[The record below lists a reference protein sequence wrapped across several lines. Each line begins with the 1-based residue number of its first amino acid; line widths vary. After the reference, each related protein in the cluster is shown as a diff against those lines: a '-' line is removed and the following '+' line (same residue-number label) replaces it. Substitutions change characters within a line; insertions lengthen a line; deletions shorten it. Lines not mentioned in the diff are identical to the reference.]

1 MICKIVGGSKDSFS
15 KLYEKDENEYIIGLD
30 SGTLLLNNLEIKVDL
45 AIGDFDSV
53 DISDIKADKIIVY
66 PKDKDYSDLELALM
80 EIKDDKFDH
89 SLSAIIS
96 LVKYFPLNIC
106 LFDLNNKIYLI
117 NKDTKFK
124 KGDYK
129 YISFFSQDAYITL
142 SGFKYNL
149 DNYHLTSNDNLCLSN
164 EIEEDAIIKTKDLVL
179 VIESK

>member
-30 SGTLLLNNLEIKVDL
+30 SGTFLLNKLGIKVDL

-53 DISDIKADKIIVY
+53 DINDIKADKVIVY

-80 EIKDDKFDH
+80 EIKDDKF
-89 SLSAIIS
+89 SKV
-96 LVKYFPLNIC
+96 LVYNAL
-106 LFDLNNKIYLI
+106 DLNNKVYLI

-124 KGDYK
+124 KSDYK
-129 YISFFSQDAYITL
+129 YISFFSQNAYITL
-142 SGFKYNL
+142 EGFKYNL
-149 DNYHLTSNDNLCLSN
+149 VNYHLTSNDNLCLSN
-164 EIEEDAIIKTKDLVL
+164 EIKEDAIIKTKDLVL